1 VLIVGVLTGP
11 APALQS
17 GRADLTEALKS
28 GAREGT
34 YQRSKVR
41 TGLLLLQGALSVVLP
56 VGAGLFVR
64 SLNNVYGLRLGF
76 DAEQLLWVGVE
87 ERGES
92 LTNGER
98 GALRD
103 RLAETARG
111 LPGVANAAR
120 AVTVP
125 FMMTWNENIVVAGHD
140 TDETESPVV
149 AHSGRFSRVPNDD
162 GHTTVT
168 WARHRALRHGEVTA
182 GHGGQPVDA
191 HLPVAWR

>member
-1 VLIVGVLTGP
+1 
-11 APALQS
+11 
-17 GRADLTEALKS
+17 
-28 GAREGT
+28 
-34 YQRSKVR
+34 VR
-41 TGLLLLQGALSVVLP
+41 TGLLLLQGALSVVLL

-125 FMMTWNENIVVAGHD
+125 VY
-140 TDETESPVV
+140 
-149 AHSGRFSRVPNDD
+149 DD
-162 GHTTVT
+162 VEREHRRRRT
-168 WARHRALRHGEVTA
+168 RHRRN
-182 GHGGQPVDA
+182 
-191 HLPVAWR
+191 